1 MGRGKSWMHS
11 LRAVIDGLN
20 FPTRVVVVV
29 IVIAMCTIVLMFDAE
44 IPAWE
49 MSRLLPWAE

>member
-20 FPTRVVVVV
+20 FPTRVVVV